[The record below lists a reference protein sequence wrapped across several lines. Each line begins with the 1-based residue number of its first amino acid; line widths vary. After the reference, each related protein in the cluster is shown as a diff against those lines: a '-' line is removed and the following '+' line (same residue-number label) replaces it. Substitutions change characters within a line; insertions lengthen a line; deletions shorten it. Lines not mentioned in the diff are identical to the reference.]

1 MKQDWKNKKLV
12 IENNRPLNRWIL
24 RLAYLIQVRQR
35 MLITQI
41 ELFNQ
46 SHLSEE
52 KWHSAFIYLLQSIY
66 QEEIVRTILFE
77 KQDLSLLLTDVD
89 RHTLASSKKNTWKW
103 FNDLPEDFLFSHGIK
118 QDSATFNQLLADS
131 ETNQF
136 GVGLPR
142 PKQEVIEESNNF
154 TKQWFEEK
162 FDQYTTLMI
171 KNGVKK
177 EDFTTLLTMLLGD
190 FEFLPDEQLAVTFW

>member
-1 MKQDWKNKKLV
+1 MKTNWKNKKLL

-46 SHLSEE
+46 NKLSKEQW
-52 KWHSAFIYLLQSIY
+52 KAAFIYLMQSTY
-66 QEEIVRTILFE
+66 QEKIVRTVLFE
-77 KQDLSLLLTDVD
+77 RRDLDLLLTDVD
-89 RHTLASSKKNTWKW
+89 CNTLANAKKDTLKW
-103 FNDLPEDFLFSHGIK
+103 FNNLPKTFLNLHGIK
-118 QDSATFNQLLADS
+118 KDLATFNQLLADS

-142 PKQEVIEESNNF
+142 PKQEIIDESNRF
-154 TKQWFEEK
+154 TQQWFEEK
-162 FDQYTTLMI
+162 YNNYTKLMHENLI
-171 KNGVKK
+171 KKD
-177 EDFTTLLTMLLGD
+177 DFYTLLNMVIGEL
-190 FEFLPDEQLAVTFW
+190 EFLPDDQLAVTFW